1 MKSKTKQFTNVNL
14 DSDKYGSFRSLT
26 KVEGVGNFPFGQLTE
41 YRNSFIMK
49 SMWECRKFFKS
60 GVGWLGPRDIQNKP
74 SSIAYLHGYRNFSQG
89 VSMDNFFF

>member
-41 YRNSFIMK
+41 YCNSFIMK
-49 SMWECRKFFKS
+49 SMWECKIFQERGRMGGSK
-60 GVGWLGPRDIQNKP
+60 
-74 SSIAYLHGYRNFSQG
+74 GYPK
-89 VSMDNFFF
+89 